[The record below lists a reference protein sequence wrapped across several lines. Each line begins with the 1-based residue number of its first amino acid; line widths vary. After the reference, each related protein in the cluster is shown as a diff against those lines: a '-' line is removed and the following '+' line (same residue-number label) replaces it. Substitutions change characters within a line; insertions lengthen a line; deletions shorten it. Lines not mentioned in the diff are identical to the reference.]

1 MSNLGFRVVR
11 DEISPSLARLADEE
25 EEEEEEG

>member
-11 DEISPSLARLADEE
+11 DEISPSLARLAE